1 MAVEENFS
9 EKSVTK
15 MKNIATEENMGKS
28 IVEIA
33 AIAEAGKLFCESTY
47 LKEGDNPLVFGAHL
61 QIAKLEEY
69 ITTGPNFGVNSRTK
83 KRCREAA
90 VLVNDLCKDLVN
102 AGNSLSE
109 QVSVLNDELA
119 VMQQQQRD
127 MNANMENVRS
137 GSRTRGHCVE
147 LCFNGKHKNC

>member
-15 MKNIATEENMGKS
+15 MKNIATEENMGKL

-33 AIAEAGKLFCESTY
+33 AIDEAGKLFCESTY
-47 LKEGDNPLVFGAHL
+47 LIESDDPLVFGAHL

-83 KRCREAA
+83 KD
-90 VLVNDLCKDLVN
+90 VKKLQF
-102 AGNSLSE
+102 LS
-109 QVSVLNDELA
+109 
-119 VMQQQQRD
+119 MI
-127 MNANMENVRS
+127 
-137 GSRTRGHCVE
+137 CV
-147 LCFNGKHKNC
+147 KI